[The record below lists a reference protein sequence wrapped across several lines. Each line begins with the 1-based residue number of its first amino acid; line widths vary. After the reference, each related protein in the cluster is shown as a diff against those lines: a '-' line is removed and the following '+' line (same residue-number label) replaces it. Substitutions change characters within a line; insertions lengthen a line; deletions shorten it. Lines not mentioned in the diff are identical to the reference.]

1 MDIFSDDEPDLMGLE
16 LVREFDNL
24 TKKFYSIFDDDLIEL
39 GEGTE
44 LYLGIRG
51 EMSREELIVVIRDSN
66 SGVSLN
72 RDAKPKK
79 ITRRMEPELVSTRRS
94 SEMTSLS
101 KNEDMKEDS
110 SEDLIVTV
118 KNIKLVLPLPI
129 NNKKENIKVVV
140 HDDNSVTIT
149 YLNYDVTRCT
159 HTSEIPHHVDFET
172 AKATYKN
179 GVLEVTFDRQ

>member
-1 MDIFSDDEPDLMGLE
+1 
-16 LVREFDNL
+16 VREFDNL
-24 TKKFYSIFDDDLIEL
+24 TKTFYSIFDDDLLES

-101 KNEDMKEDS
+101 KNEDMKQDS

-118 KNIKLVLPLPI
+118 KNIKLVLPLRS
-129 NNKKENIKVVV
+129 
-140 HDDNSVTIT
+140 D
-149 YLNYDVTRCT
+149 
-159 HTSEIPHHVDFET
+159 
-172 AKATYKN
+172 
-179 GVLEVTFDRQ
+179 